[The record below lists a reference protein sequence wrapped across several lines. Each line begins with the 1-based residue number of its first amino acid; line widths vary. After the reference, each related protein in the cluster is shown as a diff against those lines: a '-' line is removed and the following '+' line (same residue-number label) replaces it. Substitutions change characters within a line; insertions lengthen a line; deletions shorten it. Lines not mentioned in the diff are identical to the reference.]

1 MFTGVSLMLGWHISV
16 YRQKDGGG
24 SPATAESAES
34 GEGTR
39 LAVWQ
44 TGVDGLD
51 WLREL
56 VKEGK
61 VVDLGGNGYPS
72 LFTATA
78 EVIVPR
84 IVDTP
89 PAARDQWLL
98 DAGDIVT
105 DKWEGKT
112 VVDGAVAAQCPAGE
126 WLIVEVWDE
135 S

>member
-1 MFTGVSLMLGWHISV
+1 MLGWHISV
-16 YRQKDGGG
+16 YRQTDGGG
-24 SPATAESAES
+24 SPATAESAEGS
-34 GEGTR
+34 R

-56 VKEGK
+56 AKEGK
-61 VVDLGGNGYPS
+61 VVDLGGDGYPS
-72 LFTATA
+72 RFTATA

-89 PAARDQWLL
+89 PGARTDWLL

-112 VVDGAVAAQCPAGE
+112 VVDGAVAAQCSADE
-126 WLIVEVWDE
+126 WLIVKVWDE

>member
-1 MFTGVSLMLGWHISV
+1 MLGWHVSV
-16 YRQKDGGG
+16 YRQTDGGR
-24 SPATAESAES
+24 SPATAESA
-34 GEGTR
+34 EGTR

-51 WLREL
+51 WLRDL
-56 VKEGK
+56 VTEGK

-72 LFTATA
+72 RFTATA

-105 DKWEGKT
+105 DKWAGKT
-112 VVDGAVAAQCPAGE
+112 VVDSAVAAQCSADE

>member
-1 MFTGVSLMLGWHISV
+1 MLGWHISV
-16 YRQKDGGG
+16 YRQTDGGG
-24 SPATAESAES
+24 APATEESAEGS
-34 GEGTR
+34 R

-44 TGVDGLD
+44 TGVEGLD

-56 VKEGK
+56 VTEGK

-72 LFTATA
+72 RFTAAA
-78 EVIVPR
+78 EVLVPR

-89 PAARDQWLL
+89 PGARDQWLL

-105 DKWEGKT
+105 DKWAGKT
-112 VVDGAVAAQCPAGE
+112 VVDGAVTAQCGAGE
-126 WLIVEVWDE
+126 WLIVKAWDE